1 MAKASVEA
9 PRRFREKSE
18 APGDARL
25 GALFRSVADPSPLS
39 ARDLA
44 RVRERLRPSRRTT
57 SAERRRRELL
67 LAAGMLLAGAS
78 FAFASIG
85 VQDWWRHRS
94 VASPSE
100 KAATRTA
107 PVRSVATGATSR
119 PLPPAPSALPER
131 EPASV
136 ESAASAPLPSSTA
149 SIQPSA
155 SPTAKSN
162 ERLAAE
168 AHALTRVLVKLRRQR
183 DARGALALLDE
194 SESLFAHGTLAL
206 EARVARIDALL
217 LLERRAE
224 ARALLDDLPFGQ
236 VGRGGE
242 LRLLRAELWA
252 ASDCRRAL
260 SDFDALLRLP
270 LAAPLAERALY
281 GRAGCEL
288 RLGER
293 AQAERDLNQYLA
305 QFPTGRFR
313 AQAHSQLS
321 GLSDTFH

>member
-9 PRRFREKSE
+9 PRRFREESD
-18 APGDARL
+18 ATGDARL

-39 ARDLA
+39 PGELA
-44 RVRERLRPSRRTT
+44 RVREQLRPSRRAT

-100 KAATRTA
+100 KAATRAA
-107 PVRSVATGATSR
+107 PVRSVAARATGTR
-119 PLPPAPSALPER
+119 LPPAPSALPER
-131 EPASV
+131 PQASAEP
-136 ESAASAPLPSSTA
+136 AASAPLPSSAA
-149 SIQPSA
+149 STQPPA
-155 SPTAKSN
+155 NANAKSN

-168 AHALTRVLVKLRRQR
+168 AQALTRVLVKLRRER

-194 SESLFAHGTLAL
+194 SESLFARGNLAL

-252 ASDCRRAL
+252 ASDCGRAL

-288 RLGER
+288 RLGDR
-293 AQAERDLNQYLA
+293 AQAVSDLNQYLA

-321 GLSDTFH
+321 GLSNAFH